1 MRTFAQIFLMK
12 DLTVGKES
20 RVIFLFA
27 IPMLLGNLFQQLY
40 SIVDSI
46 IVGNLLGK
54 EALAAVGASF
64 PVIFVLI
71 SLVVGV
77 SIGSTIVIAQY
88 FGAKDF
94 VNVKKAID
102 SLLIFLFFAAILITI
117 IGVVF
122 SEHIF
127 RLMDLPEHI
136 IPDAVAYFN
145 IFLYGLILM
154 FGYNAISSILRG
166 LGDSKTPLYFI
177 IISTILNIIL
187 VYLFVSV
194 FKWGIKGS
202 AIATVIAQGV
212 SFFLGVFYLNKY
224 HDIVNFSV
232 KNIKFHKEVFMQSLK
247 IGIPSGLQQTFVAM
261 GMMAL
266 LKFVNG
272 FGTDTIAAYTVAGRI
287 DSFAMLPAMN
297 FSMALSTFVGQN
309 AGAGRFDRVK
319 KGYHATLV
327 MSSVISLL
335 GTFVAIVFGSEIM
348 SVFNHDPNVIAIG
361 HRYLIIV
368 CSFYILFSV
377 MFSASGVI
385 RGAGDTLI
393 PMFITLFSLWILRIP
408 ISYILSKHMGSDGI
422 WWSIPI
428 AWAFGM
434 AASMIYYA
442 TGKWK
447 NKVVVKK
454 RPIIV
459 ENKPLDNSEA

>member
-1 MRTFAQIFLMK
+1 MK

-20 RVIFLFA
+20 KVIFLFA

-71 SLVVGV
+71 SLVIGV

-102 SLLIFLFFAAILITI
+102 SLLIFLFFAAIIITV
-117 IGVVF
+117 IGLVF

-127 RLMDLPEHI
+127 RLMDLPENI
-136 IPDAVAYFN
+136 IPNAVSYFN

-177 IISTILNIIL
+177 IISTVLNIIL

-224 HDIVNFSV
+224 HDIVNFSIR
-232 KNIKFHKEVFMQSLK
+232 NIKFHKEIFMQSLK

-297 FSMALSTFVGQN
+297 FSMALATFVGQN

-319 KGYHATLV
+319 SGYHATLV
-327 MSSVISLL
+327 MSSVISLV
-335 GTFVAIVFGSEIM
+335 GTFVAIVFGSELM
-348 SVFNHDPNVIAIG
+348 NVFNHDPNVIAIG

-434 AASMIYYA
+434 AASMIYYS

-447 NKVVVKK
+447 NKVIVKK
-454 RPIIV
+454 RPV
-459 ENKPLDNSEA
+459 TLENNTEESK

>member
-1 MRTFAQIFLMK
+1 MK

-20 RVIFLFA
+20 KVIFMFA
-27 IPMLLGNLFQQLY
+27 LPMVLGNIFQQLY
-40 SIVDSI
+40 NIVDSI
-46 IVGNLLGK
+46 IVGNYIGK

-77 SIGSTIVIAQY
+77 SMGSTIIISQY

-102 SLLIFLFFAAILITI
+102 SLLIFLFFASIILTI
-117 IGVVF
+117 VGLLCSGF
-122 SEHIF
+122 IF
-127 RLMDLPEHI
+127 RMMNLPMSI
-136 IPDAVAYFN
+136 MPDAIAYFD
-145 IFLYGLILM
+145 IILYGMILM

-166 LGDSKTPLYFI
+166 LGDSKTPLYFL
-177 IISTILNIIL
+177 IISTILNVIL
-187 VYLFVSV
+187 VILFVKV

-202 AIATVIAQGV
+202 AIATVIAQGT
-212 SFFLGVFYLNKY
+212 SFLLGVIYLNRY
-224 HDIVNFSV
+224 HDIIKFSFTD
-232 KNIKFHKEVFMQSLK
+232 IKFHREIFMKSLK
-247 IGIPSGLQQTFVAM
+247 IGIPSGLQQTFVAL

-266 LKFVNG
+266 LRFVNG

-309 AGAGRFDRVK
+309 LGAGKIERVK
-319 KGYHATLV
+319 QGFKATLW
-327 MSSVISLL
+327 MTSVISLV
-335 GTFVAIVFGSEIM
+335 GTFVAIFFGSQIM
-348 SVFNHDPNVIAIG
+348 SAFNQDPNVIQIG
-361 HRYLIIV
+361 HSYLIIV
-368 CSFYILFSV
+368 CSFYVLFSI
-377 MFSASGVI
+377 MFTTNGVI

-408 ISYILSKHMGSDGI
+408 ISYFLSKAIGHNGI

-434 AASMIYYA
+434 IASVIYYMS
-442 TGKWK
+442 GRWK
-447 NKVVVKK
+447 NKVVA
-454 RPIIV
+454 RPVHSDKQAEIK
-459 ENKPLDNSEA
+459 E

>member
-1 MRTFAQIFLMK
+1 MK

-20 RVIFLFA
+20 KVIFLFA

-71 SLVVGV
+71 SLVIGV

-102 SLLIFLFFAAILITI
+102 SLLIFLFFAAIIITV

-127 RLMDLPEHI
+127 RLMDLPEKI

-145 IFLYGLILM
+145 IFLFGLILM

-224 HDIVNFSV
+224 HDIVNFSIR
-232 KNIKFHKEVFMQSLK
+232 NIKFHKEVFMQSLK

-319 KGYHATLV
+319 SGYHATLV
-327 MSSVISLL
+327 MSSVVSLL

-434 AASMIYYA
+434 TASMIYYS

-454 RPIIV
+454 RPATV
-459 ENKPLDNSEA
+459 ENKLPESSEA